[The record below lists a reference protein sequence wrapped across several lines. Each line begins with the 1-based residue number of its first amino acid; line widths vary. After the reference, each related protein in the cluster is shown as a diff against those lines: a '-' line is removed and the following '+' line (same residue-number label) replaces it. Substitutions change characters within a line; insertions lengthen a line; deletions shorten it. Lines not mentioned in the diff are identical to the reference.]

1 MKSSKQNHLFSTVV
15 TVCLALGVG
24 WFLSAFP
31 FGRTFSW
38 ADSERQALDASD
50 SSVLLAPVAVH
61 SGDGVVH
68 VTATDFEEQVLRS
81 SVPVLVDF
89 YADWCGPC
97 KFQAPVLDELAR
109 EIDTAKI
116 VKVNIDDDHDLV
128 SRFQIGSI
136 PTLLIFK
143 NGQFVARYTGFA
155 SKTQL
160 KAILARA

>member
-1 MKSSKQNHLFSTVV
+1 M
-15 TVCLALGVG
+15 
-24 WFLSAFP
+24 
-31 FGRTFSW
+31 
-38 ADSERQALDASD
+38 
-50 SSVLLAPVAVH
+50 H

-81 SVPVLVDF
+81 SVHVLVDF
-89 YADWCGPC
+89 YADWCSLC
-97 KFQAPVLDELAR
+97 KLQAPVLDELAR

-116 VKVNIDDDHDLV
+116 VKVKIDDNHDLV